1 MTTVQSDTDILN
13 MALAH
18 LGQTRKVGDLDT
30 DRGPFASVGRQFFD
44 TMRQQVNEEF
54 PWNKS
59 NTTATLAES
68 AVTPPDEW
76 LYAYGY
82 PVNCKFFRRI
92 VSDYRTDAADTR
104 IPYRIARIDDTNV
117 ILTDEA
123 DARGEYSATLPGVNE
138 DSGSLAIAQS
148 FLLAFLIAPGV
159 TGGDP
164 FKLGDRAARSYAG
177 IINAA
182 KAKDA
187 AEEQRDQPPDA
198 IWQRARR

>member
-1 MTTVQSDTDILN
+1 MTTVQTDSDLVN

-18 LGQTRKVGDLDT
+18 LGQTRKIGDLDT

-44 TMRQQVNEEF
+44 TMRKQVNEEF

-59 NTTATLAES
+59 NTTATLALS
-68 AVTPPDEW
+68 TVTPPDEW
-76 LYAYGY
+76 LYPYVY

-92 VSDYRTDAADTR
+92 VSDYRTDAPDTAIPFRVTR
-104 IPYRIARIDDTNV
+104 IDGVNL
-117 ILTDEA
+117 ILTDEK
-123 DARGEYSATLPGVNE
+123 DARAEYSATLPGVNE
-138 DSGSLAIAQS
+138 DSGSLALAQS
-148 FLLAFLIAPGV
+148 FLLAFLMAPGV

-164 FKLGDRAARSYAG
+164 FKLGDRAARSYAS
-177 IINAA
+177 IINSA